1 MMLPKKIGS
10 SCAEENK
17 MKIMYIL
24 LLLPLLYQCQ
34 SKKNIFESKEIVID
48 DIGKIGFS
56 YAEIE
61 LISEKFG
68 IDKKNLT
75 SCIYSKLNV
84 GTNCYPI
91 NDKTFDYKDY
101 EKKVKNKINDNLKAK
116 IYFKTKQVGNKT
128 IVMVYKM
135 EMK

>member
-1 MMLPKKIGS
+1 
-10 SCAEENK
+10 
-17 MKIMYIL
+17 MKT
-24 LLLPLLYQCQ
+24 
-34 SKKNIFESKEIVID
+34 
-48 DIGKIGFS
+48 
-56 YAEIE
+56 
-61 LISEKFG
+61 